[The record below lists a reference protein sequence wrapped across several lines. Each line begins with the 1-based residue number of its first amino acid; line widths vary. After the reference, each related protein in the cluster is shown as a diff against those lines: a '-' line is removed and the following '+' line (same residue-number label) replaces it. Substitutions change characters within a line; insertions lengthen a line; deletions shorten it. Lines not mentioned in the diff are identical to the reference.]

1 MKIHLQDNVEP
12 FFQSVPRVVP
22 IALLPKIKKELN
34 KLVKLQVI
42 KSVDFPTDWCSPI
55 VVVPKYNKE
64 EICLCCDYTKLNTSV
79 KRPVFP
85 VPKVDVAL
93 AKLKGARIFSRL
105 DAKAGFHQI
114 KLDTESQ
121 YLTTFITLFGRYV
134 YTRLPF
140 GINCAPDYFSKMF
153 SDLFADIENV
163 IVHVDDILIYADFE
177 EQHDKIL
184 KMVLERLHK
193 EGVTLNKDKCK
204 FSVRE
209 IDFLGHKI
217 SERGIEILP
226 ERVSAIINF
235 PTPNNKNSLLQFL
248 GTINYIGK
256 LIPNKSKIL
265 EPLNALLKD
274 NIEFGWLEPQ
284 IQAFNTIKKHVQTA
298 SILAHFDPLK
308 NITVQADACS
318 YGLGGALIQ
327 EDARK
332 NREIV
337 SYASR
342 TLTECEKRHSQIE
355 KEALALAFAA
365 ERFKEYIIG
374 LNVILET
381 DHNPLIQVLQTK
393 PLDELTPRLQR
404 IRMRLMR
411 YNYKVVYVPGKLLV
425 LADFLSRNPLL
436 ESNPND
442 KDLTEEIEA
451 HVNFIISNLPASES
465 LLKRIQSE
473 QECNHVCSMLKQ
485 YCQNGW
491 PSKTRLSDGLLPYYQ
506 HQDKITFCDG

>member
-55 VVVPKYNKE
+55 VVVPKHNKE
-64 EICLCCDYTKLNTSV
+64 EIRLCCDYTKLNTSV
-79 KRPVFP
+79 KRAVFP
-85 VPKVDVAL
+85 VPRVDVAL

-235 PTPNNKNSLLQFL
+235 PTANNKNSLLQFL
-248 GTINYIGK
+248 GTINYVGK
-256 LIPNKSKIL
+256 FIPNKSKIL

-284 IQAFNTIKKHVQTA
+284 I
-298 SILAHFDPLK
+298 
-308 NITVQADACS
+308 
-318 YGLGGALIQ
+318 
-327 EDARK
+327 
-332 NREIV
+332 
-337 SYASR
+337 
-342 TLTECEKRHSQIE
+342 
-355 KEALALAFAA
+355 
-365 ERFKEYIIG
+365 
-374 LNVILET
+374 
-381 DHNPLIQVLQTK
+381 
-393 PLDELTPRLQR
+393 
-404 IRMRLMR
+404 
-411 YNYKVVYVPGKLLV
+411 
-425 LADFLSRNPLL
+425 
-436 ESNPND
+436 
-442 KDLTEEIEA
+442 
-451 HVNFIISNLPASES
+451 
-465 LLKRIQSE
+465 
-473 QECNHVCSMLKQ
+473 
-485 YCQNGW
+485 
-491 PSKTRLSDGLLPYYQ
+491 
-506 HQDKITFCDG
+506 